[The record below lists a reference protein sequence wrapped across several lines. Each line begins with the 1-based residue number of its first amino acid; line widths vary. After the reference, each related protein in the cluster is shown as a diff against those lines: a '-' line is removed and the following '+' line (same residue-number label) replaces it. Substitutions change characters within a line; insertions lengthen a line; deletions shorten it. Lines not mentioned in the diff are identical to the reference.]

1 MRLKNSDYVTILKY
15 YDIDVKGMKKKDL
28 KRKAE
33 DLLANK
39 LCRCIKKVDNKDEP
53 ESRAIAICKSS
64 VLFNKGLRNYGFKC
78 KPKAR
83 FIPKRGTSKN
93 LIKFE
98 LETRRRRKMRK
109 RRRTRKRKITT
120 H

>member
-1 MRLKNSDYVTILKY
+1 MRLKNSDYITILKY

-39 LCRCIKKVDNKDEP
+39 LCRCIKKVDNNDKS

-64 VLFNKGLRNYGFKC
+64 VLFKKGLRNYGFKC
-78 KPKAR
+78 KPNAR
-83 FIPKRGTSKN
+83 FISKKGTAKK

-98 LETRRRRKMRK
+98 LETRKRKKIRK
-109 RRRTRKRKITT
+109 RKKTRKRKITI

>member
-1 MRLKNSDYVTILKY
+1 MRLKNSDYITILKY

-39 LCRCIKKVDNKDEP
+39 LCRCIKKVDNNDKS

-64 VLFNKGLRNYGFKC
+64 VLFKKGLRNYGFKC
-78 KPKAR
+78 KPNAR
-83 FIPKRGTSKN
+83 FISKKGTAKK

-98 LETRRRRKMRK
+98 LETRKRKK
-109 RRRTRKRKITT
+109 TRKRKITI

>member
-1 MRLKNSDYVTILKY
+1 MRLKTSDYITILKY
-15 YDIDVKGMKKKDL
+15 YHIDAKDMKKKEA

-39 LCRCIKKVDNKDEP
+39 LCRCIKKVDNEDES
-53 ESRAIAICKSS
+53 ESRAIAICKNSI
-64 VLFNKGLRNYGFKC
+64 LLKKGLRNYGFKC
-78 KPKAR
+78 KPNAR
-83 FIPKRGTSKN
+83 FIPKRGTSKKLN
-93 LIKFE
+93 KFE
-98 LETRRRRKMRK
+98 LETRKRKKMRR

>member
-1 MRLKNSDYVTILKY
+1 MRLKNSDYVAILKY
-15 YDIDVKGMKKKDL
+15 YNIAAEGMKKKDAR
-28 KRKAE
+28 RKAE

-39 LCRCIKKVDNKDEP
+39 LCRCIKKVDSGDEP

-64 VLFNKGLRNYGFKC
+64 VLLKKGLRNYGFKC

-83 FIPKRGTSKN
+83 FIPRRGTSKN
-93 LIKFE
+93 LTKFE
-98 LETRRRRKMRK
+98 LETRKQRKVRK
-109 RRRTRKRKITT
+109 RRRTRKRKGTT